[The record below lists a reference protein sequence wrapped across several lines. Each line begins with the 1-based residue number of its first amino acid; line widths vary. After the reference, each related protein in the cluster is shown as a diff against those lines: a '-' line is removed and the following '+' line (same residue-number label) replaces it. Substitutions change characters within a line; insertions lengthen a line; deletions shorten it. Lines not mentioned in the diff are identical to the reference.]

1 MLLILAMFVLFT
13 DDNGGPPVA
22 ATEGT
27 DAEGTELLLLDVVVA
42 VGGVAV
48 LALLLTDIRL
58 LLALLLSASGL
69 PELWF
74 GIDADE

>member
-1 MLLILAMFVLFT
+1 MFVLFT
-13 DDNGGPPVA
+13 DDNGGP
-22 ATEGT
+22 EGT
-27 DAEGTELLLLDVVVA
+27 DAEGTELLLLLLLLDVVVA

-48 LALLLTDIRL
+48 RALLTDDIRL
-58 LLALLLSASGL
+58 LLTLLLSASGL

>member
-1 MLLILAMFVLFT
+1 MFVLFT
-13 DDNGGPPVA
+13 DDNGGPEGTD
-22 ATEGT
+22 TEGT
-27 DAEGTELLLLDVVVA
+27 ELLLLLLLDVVVA

-48 LALLLTDIRL
+48 RALLTDDIRL
-58 LLALLLSASGL
+58 LLTLLLSASGL

>member
-1 MLLILAMFVLFT
+1 MFVLFT
-13 DDNGGPPVA
+13 DDIGGPPA

-27 DAEGTELLLLDVVVA
+27 EVGGTELLLADVVVA

-48 LALLLTDIRL
+48 RALLADENRLLLTL
-58 LLALLLSASGL
+58 LLNASGL

-74 GIDADE
+74 GSDADE

>member
-1 MLLILAMFVLFT
+1 MLILAMFVLFT
-13 DDNGGPPVA
+13 DDNGGPQA

-27 DAEGTELLLLDVVVA
+27 DTEGTELLLLDVVVA

-48 LALLLTDIRL
+48 LALLTEDIRL
-58 LLALLLSASGL
+58 LLTLLLSASGL

>member
-1 MLLILAMFVLFT
+1 MFVLFT
-13 DDNGGPPVA
+13 DDNGGPPG

-48 LALLLTDIRL
+48 LALLTDDIRL
-58 LLALLLSASGL
+58 LLTLLLSASGL

>member
-1 MLLILAMFVLFT
+1 MFVLFT
-13 DDNGGPPVA
+13 ADDSGGPPPLV
-22 ATEGT
+22 TEGT
-27 DAEGTELLLLDVVVA
+27 DAEGTELLLLGVV

-48 LALLLTDIRL
+48 RALLADDIRL
-58 LLALLLSASGL
+58 LLTLLLSASGL